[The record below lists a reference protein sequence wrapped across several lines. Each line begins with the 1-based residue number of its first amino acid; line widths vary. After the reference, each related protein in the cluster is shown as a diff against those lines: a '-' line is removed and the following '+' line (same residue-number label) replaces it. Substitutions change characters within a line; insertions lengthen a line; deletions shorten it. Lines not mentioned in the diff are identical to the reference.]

1 MAGDTNF
8 VKGAAKLGARIA
20 TIRQSYSLPKFTAE
34 ITDLL
39 LNRTLRRFDR
49 QVDPDEHPW
58 PAITEAGAKSKQRAG
73 YGGRPLLRRSG
84 KMRDSIRAIR
94 GGVGTIFTN
103 TGAKV
108 RIGIDDPEVAKYA
121 AVHNK
126 GQGRFPMRRFIGLG
140 RLDIR
145 AVDSLLR
152 RKAKQ
157 IEES

>member
-8 VKGAAKLGARIA
+8 VKGAAKLSARIA
-20 TIRQSYSLPKFTAE
+20 TIRDSYSLPKFTAE
-34 ITDLL
+34 ITELL
-39 LNRTLRRFDR
+39 VNRTLRRFDR
-49 QVDPDEHPW
+49 QVDPDEVPW
-58 PAITEAGAKSKQRAG
+58 PAMSEAGAASKRRAG
-73 YGGRPLLRRSG
+73 FGGRPLLRRTG

-94 GGVGTIFTN
+94 GGVGSIFTN

-108 RIGIDDPEVAKYA
+108 RIGIDDPNVAKYA

-126 GQGRFPMRRFIGLG
+126 GIGRFPLRRFIGLG

-145 AVDSLLR
+145 AVDGLLR
-152 RKAKQ
+152 RKARQ